1 MKKLFSVLL
10 ALLMLLS
17 LVACK
22 SKGDA
27 TPADGTPADTGT
39 EQQAATPAS
48 VRVATLNGTTG
59 FGMAPLISKNKAGQA
74 SLPYTFSVET
84 DATVVRDGLI
94 NGTFDIGAVPT
105 NVAAVIYNRT
115 NGGVK
120 ILAVNTRGV
129 LYLVTKSETAVTLAD
144 LSGQTVYC
152 PAQNPDF
159 ITKAL
164 IKKANVANVTI
175 DSTTYAAPADLRDA
189 VAAGLVD
196 YAVLPEPM
204 VTIAKSKAKQAD
216 VTLTVSVDLTAEW
229 DKYYPV
235 GSLVQGCVVARTE
248 FINAYPA
255 AVTKFLEEYAASIG
269 AVIADPESAAAQ
281 IVEGGIFAQ
290 APVAKAA
297 IPKCNLCYLAG
308 ADMKSA
314 MQTFLAAMPLPS
326 IGGAL
331 PDDAFYYGV

>member
-1 MKKLFSVLL
+1 MKKLLSLLL
-10 ALLMLLS
+10 ALLMLTA
-17 LVACK
+17 LVSCGAK
-22 SKGDA
+22 DTTPDAQNAATDGDDTPA
-27 TPADGTPADTGT
+27 TPAT
-39 EQQAATPAS
+39 

-59 FGMAPLISKNKAGQA
+59 FGMAPLISKSGAGQA
-74 SLPYTFSVET
+74 ALTYAFSVET

-115 NGGVK
+115 QGGVK

-129 LYLVTKSETAVTLAD
+129 LYLVTKGATPVSLAD
-144 LSGQTVYC
+144 LAGQTVYC
-152 PAQNPDF
+152 PAQNPAF

-164 IKKANVANVTI
+164 LDAAEIAGVTL

-189 VAAGLVD
+189 AAAGLVD

-204 VTIAKSKAKQAD
+204 VTIAKSKAAQAG

-229 DKYYPV
+229 DRYYPA
-235 GSLVQGCVVARTE
+235 GSLVQGCVVARTD
-248 FINAYPA
+248 FINAYPD
-255 AVTKFLEEYAASIG
+255 AVDAFLLEYAASIA
-269 AVIADPESAAAQ
+269 AVTSDPDTASQQIAAA
-281 IVEGGIFAQ
+281 GIFAQ
-290 APVAKAA
+290 AAVAKTA

-308 ADMKSA
+308 ADMKAA
-314 MQTFLAAMPLPS
+314 MQTFLAAMPAAS